1 MNKDVTEAGLVE
13 NFVSK
18 LLKKKNPDDL
28 IAQSKKDGLTKTLTA
43 FDLIVLG
50 ISAVIGSGIFVMIGS
65 AALGTSDHIG
75 AGPSLVVS
83 IVLAA
88 IACIF
93 PALCYAEFASM
104 IPVAGSAY
112 TYTFATM
119 GELAAWM
126 IGWILM
132 LEYAIGNITVASS
145 WTGYVFQLLQGF
157 SKWLPSWLVNPPLW
171 LVNDYSSACVKYASM
186 GLDPAHEIPK
196 LFGFIPFCLNV
207 PAIFIILF
215 LASVLTKGTKESTK
229 MATVMVLTKL
239 AVIALF
245 VIVGAFYVKPS
256 NWVPFAPN
264 GLSGIVLGAFV
275 IFYAYIGFDA
285 ISTAAEET
293 KNPQKDLP
301 IGLIGSLILCSIIY
315 GIVALVFTGL
325 IPYGSNVDMHA
336 PIAYAM
342 RLVHQDN
349 VAGLISIGALA
360 GLTSVLLVL
369 QYGTTR
375 ILYAMTRDNFFPSV
389 MKKMHPK
396 YNTPYVITW
405 STAILVV
412 IGSLFMDMNV
422 AAELCIF
429 GTFTSFIIVC
439 VGVLILRKTDPGRER
454 PFKVPFCPWFPILGI
469 VICGYLM
476 ISAMKDLQTSALLFP
491 VWLLVGVIIYFSYGY
506 QKNRRV
512 EANEKNAKQ
521 VSEQNV
527 AEGQTQ
533 EIIL

>member
-28 IAQSKKDGLTKTLTA
+28 IAQSKEDGGLNKTLTA
-43 FDLIVLG
+43 FDLIILG

-88 IACIF
+88 VSCIF
-93 PALCYAEFASM
+93 PALCYAEFAAM

-126 IGWILM
+126 IGWVLM

-145 WTGYVFQLLQGF
+145 WSGYLFQFLQGF
-157 SKWLPSWLVNPPLW
+157 SKWLPEWAYNPPLW
-171 LVNDYSSACVKYASM
+171 LRYDYQTATEKYTAM
-186 GLDPAHEIPK
+186 GLDPVNEIPRI
-196 LFGFIPFCLNV
+196 FGNVPFCLNV
-207 PAIFIILF
+207 PAIAIILI
-215 LASVLTKGTKESTK
+215 LAVILTRGTKESTK
-229 MATVMVLTKL
+229 MATVMVFTKL
-239 AVIALF
+239 AVIAVF
-245 VIVGAFYVKPS
+245 VLVGAFYVKPE

-264 GLSGIVLGAFV
+264 GFSGVVLGAFV

-285 ISTAAEET
+285 ISTASEET
-293 KNPQKDLP
+293 KNPQRDLP
-301 IGLIGSLILCSIIY
+301 IGLIGSLIICSIIY
-315 GIVALVFTGL
+315 GIVALIFTGL
-325 IPYGSNVDMHA
+325 VPYGSNVDMHA
-336 PIAYAM
+336 PIAFAM
-342 RLVHQDN
+342 RAIHQDG
-349 VAGLISIGALA
+349 VAGLISVGALA

-389 MKKMHPK
+389 MKKIHPK
-396 YNTPYVITW
+396 YQTPHIITW
-405 STAILVV
+405 VTSILVI

-439 VGVLILRKTDPGRER
+439 VGVIILRKTDPKRHR
-454 PFKVPFCPWFPILGI
+454 PFRVPFSPWFPILGI

-476 ISAMKDLQTSALLFP
+476 ISAMKDLKTSAMLFP
-491 VWLLVGVIIYFSYGY
+491 LWLLIGVVIYFSYGY
-506 QKNRRV
+506 QKNRKV
-512 EANEKNAKQ
+512 EAIEENKLQERLSEKG
-521 VSEQNV
+521 E
-527 AEGQTQ
+527 

>member
-13 NFVSK
+13 KFVSK

-28 IAQSKKDGLTKTLTA
+28 IAQSKVDGLTKSLNA

-50 ISAVIGSGIFVMIGS
+50 ISAVIGSGIFVMIGA
-65 AALGTSDHIG
+65 AALGTPDHIG

-145 WTGYVFQLLQGF
+145 WTGYLFQLLKGF
-157 SKWLPSWLVNPPLW
+157 DRWLPSWLVNPPLY
-171 LVNDYSSACVKYASM
+171 LINDYHSAIVKYTDL
-186 GLDPAHEIPK
+186 GLNPAHEIPRI
-196 LFGFIPFCLNV
+196 FGCIPLCLNL
-207 PAIFIILF
+207 PAIGIILF
-215 LASVLTKGTKESTK
+215 LAVVLTRGTKESTN
-229 MATVMVLTKL
+229 MATTMVFIKL

-245 VIVGAFYVKPS
+245 VCVGAFYVKPG
-256 NWVPFAPN
+256 NWVPFAPQ
-264 GLSGIVLGAFV
+264 GFSGVIMGAFI

-301 IGLIGSLILCSIIY
+301 IGLIGSLIICSIVY
-315 GIVALVFTGL
+315 GVVALVFTGL
-325 IPYGSNVDMHA
+325 IPYGAPNVDMHA
-336 PIAYAM
+336 PMAYAM
-342 RLVHQDN
+342 NLVHQN
-349 VAGLISIGALA
+349 GVAGLISIGALA

-369 QYGTTR
+369 QFGTTR
-375 ILYAMTRDNFFPSV
+375 ILYAMARDNFFPSV

-405 STAILVV
+405 VTSILVV

-439 VGVLILRKTDPGRER
+439 VGVLILRKKDPDRHR
-454 PFKVPFCPWFPILGI
+454 PFRVPFCPWFPILGI
-469 VICGYLM
+469 LICSYLM
-476 ISAMKDLQTSALLFP
+476 ITAMKDLKTSATLFP
-491 VWLLVGVIIYFSYGY
+491 VWIGIGVVIYFAYGY
-506 QKNRRV
+506 KKNRKV
-512 EANEKNAKQ
+512 EAIQEQKLADEKAIEAESNE
-521 VSEQNV
+521 
-527 AEGQTQ
+527 

>member
-13 NFVSK
+13 NFVLK

-28 IAQSKKDGLTKTLTA
+28 IAQSKVDGLTKTLNA
-43 FDLIVLG
+43 FDLIILG
-50 ISAVIGSGIFVMIGS
+50 ISAVIGSGIFVMIGA
-65 AALGTSDHIG
+65 AALGTTDHIG
-75 AGPSLVVS
+75 AGPSLVIS

-145 WTGYVFQLLQGF
+145 WTGYLFQLLQGF
-157 SKWLPSWLVNPPLW
+157 DKWLPNWLTHPPLW
-171 LVNDYSSACVKYASM
+171 LINDYHSAIVKYADL
-186 GLDPAHEIPK
+186 GLDASHEIPK
-196 LFGFIPFCLNV
+196 LFGFIPFCLNL
-207 PAIFIILF
+207 PAILIIIVI
-215 LASVLTKGTKESTK
+215 AAVLTKGTKESTK
-229 MATVMVLTKL
+229 MATTMVFIKL

-245 VIVGAFYVKPS
+245 VCVGAFYVKPS
-256 NWVPFAPN
+256 NWVPFAPC
-264 GLSGIVLGAFV
+264 GFDGIVIGAFI

-293 KNPQKDLP
+293 KNPQRDLP
-301 IGLIGSLILCSIIY
+301 IGLIGSLIICSIIY
-315 GIVALVFTGL
+315 GVVALVFTGL
-325 IPYGSNVDMHA
+325 IPYGAPGVDMHA

-342 RLVHQDN
+342 RLVHQN
-349 VAGLISIGALA
+349 GVAGLISIGALA

-369 QYGTTR
+369 QFGTTR

-396 YNTPYVITW
+396 FNTPYVITW
-405 STAILVV
+405 VTSILVIV
-412 IGSLFMDMNV
+412 GSLFMDMNV

-439 VGVLILRKTDPGRER
+439 VGVLMLRKSDPDRHR
-454 PFKVPFCPWFPILGI
+454 PFSVPFCPWFPILGI
-469 VICGYLM
+469 IICSYLM
-476 ISAMKDLQTSALLFP
+476 ISAMKDLKTSAILFP
-491 VWLLVGVIIYFSYGY
+491 VWILIGVVIYFAYGY
-506 QKNRRV
+506 QKNRKV
-512 EANEKNAKQ
+512 EAIQDQKLVDGESN
-521 VSEQNV
+521 S
-527 AEGQTQ
+527 AEESKET
-533 EIIL
+533 IL

>member
-13 NFVSK
+13 HFVSK

-28 IAQSKKDGLTKTLTA
+28 IAQSEAAGLNKTLTA
-43 FDLIVLG
+43 FDLIILG

-65 AALGTSDHIG
+65 AALGTPDHIG
-75 AGPSLVVS
+75 AGPSLVLS

-88 IACIF
+88 VSCIF
-93 PALCYAEFASM
+93 PALCYAEFAAM

-126 IGWILM
+126 IGWVLM

-145 WTGYVFQLLQGF
+145 WSGYLFQLLQGF
-157 SKWLPSWLVNPPLW
+157 SKWLPAWLVNPPLW
-171 LVNDYSSACVKYASM
+171 LRYDYQTVVHKYTEM
-186 GLDPAHEIPK
+186 GLNPAHEIPR

-207 PAIFIILF
+207 PAIAIVLV
-215 LASVLTKGTKESTK
+215 LAVVLTRGTKESTK
-229 MATVMVLTKL
+229 MAMAMVFLKL
-239 AVIALF
+239 AVIAVF
-245 VIVGAFYVKPS
+245 VFVGAFYVKPA

-264 GLSGIVLGAFV
+264 GFNGIVLGAFV

-285 ISTAAEET
+285 ISTASEET
-293 KNPQKDLP
+293 KNPQRDLP
-301 IGLIGSLILCSIIY
+301 IGLIGSLIICSIIY

-325 IPYGSNVDMHA
+325 VPYGSNVDMHA
-336 PIAYAM
+336 PIAFAM
-342 RLVHQDN
+342 RAVHQDG
-349 VAGLISIGALA
+349 VAGLISVGALA

-375 ILYAMTRDNFFPSV
+375 ILYAMSRDNFFPSI
-389 MKKMHPK
+389 MKKIHPK
-396 YNTPYVITW
+396 YQTPHIITW
-405 STAILVV
+405 VTSILVI

-439 VGVLILRKTDPGRER
+439 IGVIILRKTDPDRHR
-454 PFKVPFCPWFPILGI
+454 PFRVPFSPVFPILGI
-469 VICGYLM
+469 LICGYLM
-476 ISAMKDLQTSALLFP
+476 FSAMRDLKTSATLFP
-491 VWLLVGVIIYFSYGY
+491 LWLLIGVIIYFSYGY
-506 QKNRRV
+506 KKNRRV
-512 EANEKNAKQ
+512 EALEAAKLAQ
-521 VSEQNV
+521 DAQEQT
-527 AEGQTQ
+527 E

>member
-13 NFVSK
+13 KFVLK

-28 IAQSKKDGLTKTLTA
+28 IAQSKVDGLSKTLSA

-65 AALGTSDHIG
+65 AALGTPDHIG

-145 WTGYVFQLLQGF
+145 WTGYFFQLLQGF
-157 SKWLPSWLVNPPLW
+157 DKYLPSWLTHPPLW
-171 LVNDYSSACVKYASM
+171 LINDYHSAIVKYSAL
-186 GLDPAHEIPK
+186 GLDASKEIPK
-196 LFGFIPFCLNV
+196 LFGCIPLCLNV
-207 PAIFIILF
+207 PAIGIIL
-215 LASVLTKGTKESTK
+215 LLTMVLTRGTKESTR
-229 MATVMVLTKL
+229 MATTMVFIKL

-245 VIVGAFYVKPS
+245 VGVGAFYVKPS
-256 NWVPFAPN
+256 NWVPFAPH
-264 GLSGIVLGAFV
+264 GFEGIVIGAFI

-293 KNPQKDLP
+293 KNPQRDLP

-315 GIVALVFTGL
+315 GVVALVFTGL

-336 PIAYAM
+336 PIAFAM
-342 RLVHQDN
+342 RLVHQN
-349 VAGLISIGALA
+349 GVAGLISIGALA

-369 QYGTTR
+369 QFGTTR
-375 ILYAMTRDNFFPSV
+375 ILYAMARDNFFPTV

-405 STAILVV
+405 ATSILVI

-439 VGVLILRKTDPGRER
+439 VGVLILRKADPDRHR

-469 VICGYLM
+469 VICSYLM
-476 ISAMKDLQTSALLFP
+476 ISAMKDLKTSATLFP
-491 VWLLVGVIIYFSYGY
+491 IWILVGVVIYFAYGY
-506 QKNRRV
+506 QKNRKV
-512 EANEKNAKQ
+512 EAIQEQKLADEKASEAAANE
-521 VSEQNV
+521 
-527 AEGQTQ
+527 

>member
-28 IAQSKKDGLTKTLTA
+28 IAQSKEAGLNKTLTA
-43 FDLIVLG
+43 FDLVILG
-50 ISAVIGSGIFVMIGS
+50 ISAVIGSGIFVMIG
-65 AALGTSDHIG
+65 AASLGTPDHIG
-75 AGPSLVVS
+75 AGPALVVS
-83 IVLAA
+83 IILAA
-88 IACIF
+88 VSCVF
-93 PALCYAEFASM
+93 PALCYAEFAAM

-126 IGWILM
+126 IGWVLM

-145 WTGYVFQLLQGF
+145 WSGYLFQLLSGF
-157 SKWLPSWLVNPPLW
+157 SNWLPAWLVNPPLW
-171 LVNDYSSACVKYASM
+171 LRYDYNTAVHKYTEM
-186 GLDPAHEIPK
+186 GLNPAHEIPR
-196 LFGFIPFCLNV
+196 LFGHIPVCLNV
-207 PAIFIILF
+207 PAIAIILI
-215 LASVLTKGTKESTK
+215 LAIVLTRGTKESTK
-229 MATVMVLTKL
+229 MATTMVFIKL
-239 AVIALF
+239 AVIAVF
-245 VIVGAFYVKPS
+245 VLVGAFYVKPS
-256 NWVPFAPN
+256 NWVPFAPT
-264 GLSGIVLGAFV
+264 GMSGIVLGAFV

-285 ISTAAEET
+285 ISTASEET
-293 KNPQKDLP
+293 KNPQRDLP
-301 IGLIGSLILCSIIY
+301 IGLIGSLIICSIIY

-325 IPYGSNVDMHA
+325 VPYGANVDMHA

-342 RLVHQDN
+342 KAVHQDK

-375 ILYAMTRDNFFPSV
+375 ILYAMSRDNFFPSV
-389 MKKMHPK
+389 MKKIHHK
-396 YNTPYVITW
+396 YQTPHIITW
-405 STAILVV
+405 ASAISVI

-422 AAELCIF
+422 AAELCVF

-439 VGVLILRKTDPGRER
+439 LGVLILRKTDPDRHR
-454 PFKVPFCPWFPILGI
+454 PFRVPFSPVFPILG
-469 VICGYLM
+469 VLICGYLM
-476 ISAMKDLQTSALLFP
+476 IDAMGKLKTSATLFP
-491 VWLLVGVIIYFSYGY
+491 LWLLIGVVIYFSYGY

-512 EANEKNAKQ
+512 EALEEARQAEMADTQNE
-521 VSEQNV
+521 
-527 AEGQTQ
+527 

>member
-28 IAQSKKDGLTKTLTA
+28 IAQSKVDGLSKTLSA
-43 FDLIVLG
+43 FDLIILG
-50 ISAVIGSGIFVMIGS
+50 ISAVIGSGIFVMIGA
-65 AALGTSDHIG
+65 AALGTPDHIG
-75 AGPSLVVS
+75 AGPSLVAS

-145 WTGYVFQLLQGF
+145 WTGYLFQLLQGF
-157 SKWLPSWLVNPPLW
+157 DKWLPSWLTHPPMW
-171 LVNDYSSACVKYASM
+171 LINDYHSTVIKYTAM
-186 GLDPAHEIPK
+186 GLNPSHEIPT
-196 LFGFIPFCLNV
+196 LFGFIPFCLNL
-207 PAIFIILF
+207 PAILIILV
-215 LASVLTKGTKESTK
+215 LAVVLTKGTKESTR
-229 MATVMVLTKL
+229 MATFMVFVKL

-245 VIVGAFYVKPS
+245 VCVGSFYVKPS
-256 NWVPFAPN
+256 NWMPIAPN
-264 GLSGIVLGAFV
+264 GFDGVIMGAFI

-293 KNPQKDLP
+293 KNPQRDLP
-301 IGLIGSLILCSIIY
+301 IGLIGSLVICSLIY
-315 GIVALVFTGL
+315 GLVALVFTGL
-325 IPYGSNVDMHA
+325 IPYGASGVDMHA

-342 RLVHQDN
+342 RIVHQN
-349 VAGLISIGALA
+349 GVAGLISIGALA

-369 QYGTTR
+369 QFGTTR
-375 ILYAMTRDNFFPSV
+375 ILYAMARDNFFPSV
-389 MKKMHPK
+389 MKKIHPK
-396 YNTPYVITW
+396 FQTPYVITW
-405 STAILVV
+405 VTSIMVV
-412 IGSLFMDMNV
+412 IGSLFLDMNV

-439 VGVLILRKTDPGRER
+439 VGVLILRKTDPERHR
-454 PFKVPFCPWFPILGI
+454 PFRVPFCPWFPILGI
-469 VICGYLM
+469 IICSYLM
-476 ISAMKDLQTSALLFP
+476 IKAMLQLKTSAILFP
-491 VWLLVGVIIYFSYGY
+491 VWILIGVVIYFLYGY
-506 QKNRRV
+506 QKNRKVEAVEEARLV
-512 EANEKNAKQ
+512 QEANEAT
-521 VSEQNV
+521 E
-527 AEGQTQ
+527 

>member
-13 NFVSK
+13 KFVSK
-18 LLKKKNPDDL
+18 LIRKKNPDDL
-28 IAQSKKDGLTKTLTA
+28 IAQSKEAGLSKTLTA

-50 ISAVIGSGIFVMIGS
+50 VSAVIGSGIFVMIGA

-75 AGPSLVVS
+75 AGPSLVIS

-88 IACIF
+88 VACIF

-145 WTGYVFQLLQGF
+145 WTGYLFQLLQGF
-157 SKWLPSWLVNPPLW
+157 EKWLPHSLVHPPLW
-171 LVNDYSSACVKYASM
+171 LINDYGSAVEKYTAL
-186 GLDPAHEIPK
+186 GLDPAVEIPR
-196 LFGFIPFCLNV
+196 LFGLIPFSMNL
-207 PAIFIILF
+207 PAIGIILF
-215 LASVLTKGTKESTK
+215 LAAVLTKGMKESTK
-229 MATVMVLTKL
+229 MATTMVFIKL

-245 VIVGAFYVKPS
+245 VGVGAFYVKPD
-256 NWVPFAPN
+256 NWVPVAPN
-264 GLSGIVLGAFV
+264 GLQGVIIGAFI

-293 KNPQKDLP
+293 KNPQRDLP
-301 IGLIGSLILCSIIY
+301 IGLIGSLVLCSLIY
-315 GIVALVFTGL
+315 GLVALVFTGI
-325 IPYGSNVDMHA
+325 IPYGSSVDMHA
-336 PIAYAM
+336 PIAHAM
-342 RLVHQDN
+342 KIVNQN
-349 VAGLISIGALA
+349 GVAGLISVGALA

-375 ILYAMTRDNFFPSV
+375 ILYAMSRDNFFPSI
-389 MKKMHPK
+389 MKKVHPK
-396 YNTPYVITW
+396 YQTPYVITW
-405 STAILVV
+405 ASAILVV
-412 IGSLFMDMNV
+412 IGSLFMNMNI

-439 VGVLILRKTDPGRER
+439 VGVLLLRKTDPDRHR
-454 PFKVPFCPWFPILGI
+454 PFRVPFCPWLPLLGI
-469 VICGYLM
+469 GICSYLM
-476 ISAMKDLQTSALLFP
+476 ISAMKDLKTSALLFP
-491 VWLLVGVIIYFSYGY
+491 VWILVGVVIYFAYGY

-512 EANEKNAKQ
+512 EAQ
-521 VSEQNV
+521 MEQQAIKEESV
-527 AEGQTQ
+527 QEE

>member
-1 MNKDVTEAGLVE
+1 MNKNVTETGLVE

-28 IAQSKKDGLTKTLTA
+28 IAQSKDGGLSKTLTA

-50 ISAVIGSGIFVMIGS
+50 VSAVIGSGIFVMIGA

-75 AGPSLVVS
+75 AGPSLIVS
-83 IVLAA
+83 ILLAA
-88 IACIF
+88 VACIF

-145 WTGYVFQLLQGF
+145 WTGYFFQLLQGF
-157 SKWLPSWLVNPPLW
+157 DKYLPHWLTNPPLW
-171 LVNDYSSACVKYASM
+171 LINEYNTAVEKYHAL
-186 GLDPAHEIPK
+186 GLDPNAEIPHV
-196 LFGFIPFCLNV
+196 FGVPIALNA
-207 PAIFIILF
+207 PAIIIM
-215 LASVLTKGTKESTK
+215 LALAAVLTRGMKESTK
-229 MATVMVLTKL
+229 MATTMVFIKL

-245 VIVGAFYVKPS
+245 VGVGSFYVKPV
-256 NWVPFAPN
+256 NWTPFAPN
-264 GLSGIVLGAFV
+264 GLEGVIIGAFV

-293 KNPQKDLP
+293 KNPQRDLP
-301 IGLIGSLILCSIIY
+301 IGLIASLVLCSLIY
-315 GIVALVFTGL
+315 GLVALVFSG
-325 IPYGSNVDMHA
+325 IVPYGTNVDMHA
-336 PIAYAM
+336 PIAAAM
-342 RLVHQDN
+342 KMVGQN
-349 VAGLISIGALA
+349 GIAGLISVGALA

-369 QYGTTR
+369 QFGTTR
-375 ILYAMTRDNFFPSV
+375 ILYAMARDNFFPSV
-389 MKKMHPK
+389 MKKVHPK
-396 YNTPYVITW
+396 YKTPYVITW
-405 STAILVV
+405 TTVIVV
-412 IGSLFMDMNV
+412 CICSLFMDMNV

-439 VGVLILRKTDPGRER
+439 VGVLILRKTDPDRHR
-454 PFKVPFCPWFPILGI
+454 PFRVPFCPWTPLFGI
-469 VICGYLM
+469 AICSYLM
-476 ISAMKDLQTSALLFP
+476 FEATKSLQKSPMLFP
-491 VWLLVGVIIYFSYGY
+491 LWIVVGLVIYFAYGY

-512 EANEKNAKQ
+512 EAKEQQKAEQAAK
-521 VSEQNV
+521 E
-527 AEGQTQ
+527 AE
-533 EIIL
+533 EAIL